1 MDKII
6 ELMSTTTIII
16 LAAVVLAG
24 FIFAMYSEAHYG
36 IKVLQRRLSNLDIHK
51 ETLVDSFNK
60 KLYVMQEEQAR
71 LKQRIADLEHR
82 NDIED
87 LAQ

>member
-1 MDKII
+1 
-6 ELMSTTTIII
+6 MSTTTIII
-16 LAAVVLAG
+16 LAAVVLAV
-24 FIFAMYSEAHYG
+24 FIFAGYSEAHYD
-36 IKVLQRRLSNLDIHK
+36 IQVLKRKLENLEIHK
-51 ETLVDSFNK
+51 EILVDSFNK

-71 LKQRIADLEHR
+71 FKQRIADLEHR

>member
-1 MDKII
+1 
-6 ELMSTTTIII
+6 MSATTIII
-16 LAAVVLAG
+16 LAAIVLAV
-24 FIFAMYSEAHYG
+24 FIFAMYSEAHYD
-36 IKVLQRRLSNLDIHK
+36 IKVLQCKLYNLEVHK
-51 ETLVDSFNK
+51 ETLVDNFNK
-60 KLYVMQEEQAR
+60 KLYVLQEEQAR

>member
-1 MDKII
+1 
-6 ELMSTTTIII
+6 MSTTTIII
-16 LAAVVLAG
+16 AAIVLAI
-24 FIFAMYSEAHYG
+24 FIFAMYSEEHYD
-36 IKVLQRRLSNLDIHK
+36 IKALQRKLENLEVHK

-82 NDIED
+82 NDIVD

>member
-1 MDKII
+1 
-6 ELMSTTTIII
+6 MSTTTFIIF
-16 LAAVVLAG
+16 ASVVLAVL
-24 FIFAMYSEAHYG
+24 IFAMYIEAPYI
-36 IKVLQRRLSNLDIHK
+36 IKVILLQRKLENLEIHK

-60 KLYVMQEEQAR
+60 KLHAMQEEQAR